1 VLATGRRPVFA
12 AAQPTD
18 LRKSY
23 DTLAHLVKSELG
35 QDPVSG
41 AMFLFVNRAC
51 TRAKVLWWDGT
62 GLCILQ
68 KRLER
73 GRFAAPWKRAHD
85 GIIRITENELNL
97 FIEGSALAFV
107 GQLSPAEVEPK
118 TVVKRRLLV

>member
-1 VLATGRRPVFA
+1 MLATGRRPVFA

-23 DTLAHLVKSELG
+23 DTLAHLVKAELG
-35 QDPVSG
+35 HDPVSG

-73 GRFAAPWKRAHD
+73 GRFAAPWKRARD
-85 GIIRITENELNL
+85 GVVRITENELNL
-97 FIEGSALAFV
+97 FIEGSPLAFV
-107 GQLSPAEVEPK
+107 GQLSPDEVEPK
-118 TVVKRRLLV
+118 TVVKRRLSV